1 MPGPSG
7 SVITANSGLGG
18 PTLLSGVC
26 LRSRTPAPTLCTS
39 LLAFPRC
46 CVQTPWGSR
55 TPPPAPSCRP
65 RGPSAW
71 LPVLGGNGARVLGLV
86 TTCRSSGRVVHISA
100 PPSRSRGSQGAA
112 CTGGSTATDGRGCW
126 TVCPWN
132 LFHTRR
138 KCSWKVGRHP
148 TLGTLYFLKVNSKSI
163 IHAAV

>member
-55 TPPPAPSCRP
+55 TPSTCSFLSAAWTVSLAPCPWRQRGSGSRSGHHVPQLRACCSHFGPALQEQGQP
-65 RGPSAW
+65 RGC
-71 LPVLGGNGARVLGLV
+71 LH
-86 TTCRSSGRVVHISA
+86 GRVNSNGW
-100 PPSRSRGSQGAA
+100 PWLL
-112 CTGGSTATDGRGCW
+112 DGLSLESI
-126 TVCPWN
+126 P
-132 LFHTRR
+132 HT
-138 KCSWKVGRHP
+138 
-148 TLGTLYFLKVNSKSI
+148 
-163 IHAAV
+163 